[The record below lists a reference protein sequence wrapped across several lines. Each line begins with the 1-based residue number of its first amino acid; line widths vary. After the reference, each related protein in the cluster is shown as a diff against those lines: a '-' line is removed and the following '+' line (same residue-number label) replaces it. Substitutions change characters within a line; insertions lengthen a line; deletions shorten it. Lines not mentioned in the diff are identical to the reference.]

1 MKRENEAESRHRP
14 SVENLRLLTY
24 DTPFAVREAYVRL
37 RTNLM
42 FCVSRQGDPCT
53 TFVVTSGN
61 PAEGKSITAANV
73 SISFAMLGK
82 KTLLIDADMRKPA
95 QQNVWHTRQ
104 SSTGLCNYLAGIGE
118 LGLGHVDGIPLSIA
132 FCGVIPP
139 NPSELLSSTRMRSFL
154 KSAHELY
161 DYVIVDTAPV
171 NTVADA
177 QILSPMVDG
186 VMLVTRSRR
195 STTEELGMAVEAVEH
210 SGGNLCGVV
219 VNDMDMKTSGY
230 SYRYKYDRYAQS
242 QKYGY
247 GHKYGYGY
255 SYGGSNRVAYGQ
267 GYDSFGQS
275 GQGEG

>member
-1 MKRENEAESRHRP
+1 MKRENEAESRHRL

-42 FCVSRQGDPCT
+42 FCVNGQGNPCT

-82 KTLLIDADMRKPA
+82 KTLLVDADMRKPS

-154 KSAHELY
+154 KSARKLY

-186 VMLVTRSRR
+186 VLLVARSRH
-195 STTEELGMAVEAVEH
+195 STTEELGMAIDAVGH

-230 SYRYKYDRYAQS
+230 SYRYKHDRYGQS
-242 QKYGY
+242 HENGY

-255 SYGGSNRVAYGQ
+255 DSNSRTTYGQ
-267 GYDSFGQS
+267 GYGSSSQL

>member
-1 MKRENEAESRHRP
+1 MKRENEAENRHRR
-14 SVENLRLLTY
+14 SAENLRLLTY

-42 FCVSRQGDPCT
+42 FCVNGQGNPCT
-53 TFVVTSGN
+53 TFVITSGN

-95 QQNVWHTRQ
+95 QQNVWHIRQ

-139 NPSELLSSTRMRSFL
+139 NPSELLSTRRMRSFL
-154 KSAHELY
+154 KSASELY

-186 VMLVTRSRR
+186 VLLVTRSRR
-195 STTEELGMAVEAVEH
+195 STAAELGMAIEAVEH

-219 VNDMDMKTSGY
+219 VNDMDMKASGY
-230 SYRYKYDRYAQS
+230 SYRYKQDRYGQS
-242 QKYGY
+242 RENGY

-255 SYGGSNRVAYGQ
+255 GYGSNNRVSYGQDYGSA
-267 GYDSFGQS
+267 GQS
-275 GQGEG
+275 ERGEG

>member
-1 MKRENEAESRHRP
+1 MKRENEAESRHRL

-42 FCVSRQGDPCT
+42 FCVNGQGNPCT

-82 KTLLIDADMRKPA
+82 KTLLVDADMRKPS

-154 KSAHELY
+154 KSARKLY

-171 NTVADA
+171 NTVAEA
-177 QILSPMVDG
+177 QILSPM
-186 VMLVTRSRR
+186 LVARSRH
-195 STTEELGMAVEAVEH
+195 STTEELGMAIDAVGH

-219 VNDMDMKTSGY
+219 VNDMNMKTSGY
-230 SYRYKYDRYAQS
+230 SYRYKHDRYGQS
-242 QKYGY
+242 HENGY

-255 SYGGSNRVAYGQ
+255 DSNSRTTYGQ
-267 GYDSFGQS
+267 GYGSSSQL

>member
-1 MKRENEAESRHRP
+1 MKRENEAESRHRL

-42 FCVSRQGDPCT
+42 FCVNGQGNPCT

-82 KTLLIDADMRKPA
+82 KTLLVDADMRKPS
-95 QQNVWHTRQ
+95 QQNVWHARQ

-154 KSAHELY
+154 KSARKLY

-186 VMLVTRSRR
+186 VLLVARSRH
-195 STTEELGMAVEAVEH
+195 STTEELGMAIETVGH

-230 SYRYKYDRYAQS
+230 SYRYKYDRYGQS
-242 QKYGY
+242 HENGY
-247 GHKYGYGY
+247 GRKYGYGY
-255 SYGGSNRVAYGQ
+255 DSNSRATYGQ
-267 GYDSFGQS
+267 GYGSSSQL